1 MAIKNDALHRMM
13 GPNRLISDLLADTNG
28 IRHGF
33 FTRAG
38 GVSAGLYNSLN
49 CGYGTADA
57 PEDVTENR
65 TRAISV
71 LGFVKADLLTCHQ
84 IHSAQVVSV
93 DAPWTSDDTPEADGM
108 VTTRPGIVLGILTAD
123 CAPVL
128 FADPENRVIAAA
140 HAGWKGALSGITD
153 RTLDMMLSAGAEQG
167 KIVAAIGPAISQ
179 ESEPSTEHI
188 IPYAAL
194 DRVQRCLHHQV
205 ISIREIV
212 SERVP
217 TPDIWVRNS

>member
-108 VTTRPGIVLGILTAD
+108 VTTRPGIVLGIL
-123 CAPVL
+123 L
-128 FADPENRVIAAA
+128 R
-140 HAGWKGALSGITD
+140 K
-153 RTLDMMLSAGAEQG
+153 RQG
-167 KIVAAIGPAISQ
+167 S
-179 ESEPSTEHI
+179 S
-188 IPYAAL
+188 
-194 DRVQRCLHHQV
+194 VQRVETACA
-205 ISIREIV
+205 
-212 SERVP
+212 
-217 TPDIWVRNS
+217 